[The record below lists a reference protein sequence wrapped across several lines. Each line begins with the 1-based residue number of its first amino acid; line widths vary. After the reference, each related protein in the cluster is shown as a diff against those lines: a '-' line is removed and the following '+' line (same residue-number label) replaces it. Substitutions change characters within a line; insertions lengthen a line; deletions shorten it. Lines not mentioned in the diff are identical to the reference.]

1 MEFVT
6 ARNNTEE
13 DQEAAE
19 EASVHVKEIWENDKN
34 CSDHSRGK
42 IG

>member
-1 MEFVT
+1 MLT

-13 DQEAAE
+13 DQEAVE
-19 EASVHVKEIWENDKN
+19 EASVHVKEEIWENDKN

-42 IG
+42 IR